1 MSNCRMAIIGGGLA
15 GLATANALNT
25 YGIKAEV
32 FEAAPELREIGAAVN
47 AIRKRSRLC
56 KRLGLAIKLQPWG
69 TDLLEFIR
77 ATCRRGN
84 FWNLA
89 IA

>member
-32 FEAAPELREIGAAVN
+32 FESCSGVAG
-47 AIRKRSRLC
+47 
-56 KRLGLAIKLQPWG
+56 
-69 TDLLEFIR
+69 D
-77 ATCRRGN
+77 RRRR
-84 FWNLA
+84 
-89 IA
+89 